1 MKPSASSK
9 IKSKTQGAVIYLSQG
24 FFNGRPTWHYLR
36 VNKLKLP
43 LLIENAKKG
52 EIDVVDYG
60 NILFSGFGQNPPD
73 EVKDFV
79 QKKYGTN

>member
-1 MKPSASSK
+1 MKSTMN
-9 IKSKTQGAVIYLSQG
+9 SKTKNDTQGTVIYLSQG
-24 FFNGRPTWHYLR
+24 YFNGRPTWHYLK

-43 LLIENAKKG
+43 LLLKDAKKG

-60 NILFSGFGQNPPD
+60 NILFSGFGANPPD

-79 QKKYGTN
+79 QRKYGTN